1 MLSQIVNSLCPQGRL
16 GPQPCLGMRGH
27 PLTHG
32 KDTVIRIMI
41 LWGRILRERPIRCSF
56 AWTFLSS
63 HYLDSTPTPA
73 CVALP
78 QRLLTP
84 AHPYPARLLFTTSY
98 TGPTHL
104 WKKMT
109 FFDFHSGLQIWY
121 IFITN
126 NLENSEKYQK
136 EYKNHLQCQ
145 TWRQSLSPDTSFC
158 IFFWHPCNHIFFYVF
173 IFLVG
178 TMLVVQFINFMKL
191 KISWE

>member
-1 MLSQIVNSLCPQGRL
+1 
-16 GPQPCLGMRGH
+16 
-27 PLTHG
+27 
-32 KDTVIRIMI
+32 MI

-73 CVALP
+73 HVALP
-78 QRLLTP
+78 QCLRTPALEQP
-84 AHPYPARLLFTTSY
+84 AHPYPACLLFTTSY
-98 TGPTHL
+98 TGPTHLL

-136 EYKNHLQCQ
+136 GYKNHLQYQ
-145 TWRQSLSPDTSFC
+145 TWRQSLSLDTSFC
-158 IFFWHPCNHIFFYVF
+158 VFFWHPYKHVFFYVF
-173 IFLVG
+173 IFFSWNHACSPVYQFYETEDFMRVG
-178 TMLVVQFINFMKL
+178 MLSILFIAVQ
-191 KISWE
+191 